1 MTVSSVDFKAALSRW
16 PSGVT
21 VITVPDTGEHRA
33 TTVSAFASVSLVPPL
48 VMVALNNDSIS
59 LTSLKRGGAFAVNI
73 LAAGQDEVSRQCAVP
88 DRSGM
93 DGLEYVIGLNGCAL
107 IDGAVVH
114 LECAVHSIVPAGDHH
129 VVMGLVSRAT
139 HSQSAPLVYWHR
151 KYGAFKPA
159 E

>member
-1 MTVSSVDFKAALSRW
+1 MTVSSSDFKAALSRW

-21 VITVPDTGEHRA
+21 VLTVRETDEHRA

-48 VMVALNNDSIS
+48 VMVALNNDSVS

-73 LAAGQDEVSRQCAVP
+73 LAAGQEEVSRQCALP

-93 DGLEYVIGLNGCAL
+93 DGIEYVTGLNGCAL

-129 VVMGLVSRAT
+129 VVIGLVSRAS
-139 HSQSAPLVYWHR
+139 HGHSAPLVYWHR
-151 KYGAFKPA
+151 KYGAFNPVD
-159 E
+159 